1 MYYPCFTLAPSVHHP
16 YIIHTSIFFTVLL
29 FYLQPH
35 CYGIDTG
42 SEPGCHHECI
52 INIICAL
59 SMSYTYIG
67 HVSSM
72 HHQLSM
78 VHPCNFDGMMMMVI
92 EPTKKNIKNS
102 WIMINYL
109 WWSCMNNEWFMIR
122 KSSSSL
128 IIIHNSLMIYD
139 SWIMSDDDSFMNN
152 EWSMSDYYAHT
163 WMNHDWL

>member
-1 MYYPCFTLAPSVHHP
+1 MTRWFWICMHSIYNPCIIYASSIHNSYIILALLMHHP

-67 HVSSM
+67 HLSSM

-92 EPTKKNIKNS
+92 EPTKNVS
-102 WIMINYL
+102 WIVESWLKCAQAYL
-109 WWSCMNNEWFMIR
+109 YTFR
-122 KSSSSL
+122 
-128 IIIHNSLMIYD
+128 D
-139 SWIMSDDDSFMNN
+139 
-152 EWSMSDYYAHT
+152 
-163 WMNHDWL
+163 